1 MQEDIIFLDKKI
13 NTSLC
18 LELLDYNFD
27 FERNSDLSINREK
40 INSQINLL
48 LKKSLTIFG
57 VKIL

>member
-27 FERNSDLSINREK
+27 FERNSALSINREK